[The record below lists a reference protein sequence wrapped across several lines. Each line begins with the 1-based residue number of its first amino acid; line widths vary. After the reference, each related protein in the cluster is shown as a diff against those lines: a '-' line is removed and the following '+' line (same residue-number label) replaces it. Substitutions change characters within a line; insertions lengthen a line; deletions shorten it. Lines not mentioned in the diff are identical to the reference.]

1 MKKSKY
7 IWYNGKFV
15 LWEKATAHVLSHGLH
30 YGTGIFEGIRA
41 YSNKKQ
47 SYIFRLKEHYDR
59 FYNSAKVA
67 SFKLPFKQNELEKA
81 TIDLL
86 KKNKLKYCYIRPLA
100 FVGEGSMGINPK
112 SNKINVIIAAFK
124 WGTYLGDDGIS
135 KGIRAKISSFSRMSV
150 NSFMTKSKISGNY
163 INSVFAKQ
171 EAIRLGYDEALMLDD
186 NGYVSEGTGENIY
199 IVRNGEIKTTP
210 TSTILEGIT
219 RDCVFNICKDRNIII
234 KEQKFTRDELYIS
247 DEVFL
252 SGTAAEITPV
262 REVDHRIIG
271 KGKPGKITKLI
282 QKEYSDITKGI
293 NDKYQHWRTTVQIP
307 R

>member
-86 KKNKLKYCYIRPLA
+86 KKNKLKDCYIRPLA

-150 NSFMTKSKISGNY
+150 NSSMTKSKISGNY
-163 INSVFAKQ
+163 INSVFAKR

-219 RDCVFNICKDRNIII
+219 RDCVFNICKDRNISI

-282 QKEYSDITKGI
+282 QKEYSDIIKGI

>member
-15 LWEKATAHVLSHGLH
+15 PWEKATTHVLSHGLH

-41 YSNKKQ
+41 YSNEQ
-47 SYIFRLKEHYDR
+47 ESYIFRLKEHYDR

-67 SFKLPFKQNELEKA
+67 SIKLPFKQNELEKV
-81 TIDLL
+81 TIELL
-86 KKNKLKYCYIRPLA
+86 KKNRLKDCYIRPLA
-100 FVGEGSMGINPK
+100 FIGEGSIGIDPG
-112 SNKINVIIAAFK
+112 SNKVHVIIAAFN
-124 WGTYLGDDGIS
+124 WGTYFGDDSIS
-135 KGIRAKISSFSRMSV
+135 KGIRIKISSFSRMGV

-163 INSVFAKQ
+163 INSVFAKR
-171 EAIRLGYDEALMLDD
+171 EAIQLGYDEALLLDVD
-186 NGYVSEGTGENIY
+186 GYVSEGTGENIF

-210 TSTILEGIT
+210 ITTILEGIT
-219 RDCVFNICKDRNIII
+219 RDCVFNICKDYDITI
-234 KEQKFTRDELYIS
+234 KEQKFTRDELYIA

-262 REVDHRIIG
+262 REVDDKIIG

-282 QKEYSDITKGI
+282 QKEYSDTVKGI
-293 NDKYQHWRTTVQIP
+293 SNKYKNWRTAVQIP